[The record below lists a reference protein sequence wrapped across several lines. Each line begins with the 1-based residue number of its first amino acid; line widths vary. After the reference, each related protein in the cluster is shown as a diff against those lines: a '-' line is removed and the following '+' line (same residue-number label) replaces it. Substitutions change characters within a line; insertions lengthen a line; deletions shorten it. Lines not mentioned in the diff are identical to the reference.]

1 MTTVPNVYDTLSS
14 WGVSELGKVHILYR
28 AIHLLTLLLH
38 CIDDWSADPG
48 AHTDPSATASDEAAK
63 IEFVSFLIDDQ
74 STIRSPTVPLA
85 AADSSD
91 VKLSDRVEAA
101 LAGTHSGHNS
111 EEGKEMRALQ
121 PTVLGA
127 LLDLTTAVV
136 AEDANFGHWIQWTVD
151 RCIQLDERCT
161 QYIQKRVRIMTGD
174 EEGERQKSV
183 DMKKKR
189 ARLRAMKAVQS
200 SASTFSAHMNMDI
213 VDEEGQS
220 TAGGAPTPVVAGM
233 LLYILYNVAIHVVS
247 TNHCIY
253 NIILTDALT
262 TTAAAMDADDGEGDG
277 DQAKPSYT
285 TSTNDTEDSNTHTNT
300 HTPNEEYSDEQ
311 QQCVICLTKRQQSNH
326 SNSSNNILDNLCYF
340 VYTQASNCIYNEDI
354 GNIYMYMCIIMRILC
369 NMHVYNDVY
378 YVLYILVYACIYY
391 IHAVLL
397 CIVCNIEAYIVIEH
411 YMFTISI

>member
-1 MTTVPNVYDTLSS
+1 MTTVDNVYDTISS

-38 CIDDWSADPG
+38 CLDDWSADPG
-48 AHTDPSATASDEAAK
+48 THTYPSSTTSYEAAK
-63 IEFVSFLIDDQ
+63 SEFVSFLIDDQ

-101 LAGTHSGHNS
+101 LAGTHSGHNF
-111 EEGKEMRALQ
+111 EEGQEKRALQ

-127 LLDLTTAVV
+127 LIDLNTAVV
-136 AEDANFGHWIQWTVD
+136 AEDANLGHWVQWTVD

-174 EEGERQKSV
+174 EEGERQKSI

-200 SASTFSAHMNMDI
+200 SASTFSAHMNMDV

-220 TAGGAPTPVVAGM
+220 IGTVPTPVIEGM
-233 LLYILYNVAIHVVS
+233 LYILDNVVIHVVYTKLLS
-247 TNHCIY
+247 YVYIY
-253 NIILTDALT
+253 TIILTDALN
-262 TTAAAMDADDGEGDG
+262 TTAAAMDIDDGEGDG

-285 TSTNDTEDSNTHTNT
+285 TSTNDSNYSSTHTSNANT
-300 HTPNEEYSDEQ
+300 PTNEEYSDEQ
-311 QQCVICLTKRQQSNH
+311 QQCVICLTKRQQSNTTT
-326 SNSSNNILDNLCYF
+326 NSSNILDNLCYF
-340 VYTQASNCIYNEDI
+340 VYTQASNCIYNDDI
-354 GNIYMYMCIIMRILC
+354 GNVYTYIHIYGHYNMHLIRVYNMYIIM
-369 NMHVYNDVY
+369 Y
-378 YVLYILVYACIYY
+378 
-391 IHAVLL
+391 
-397 CIVCNIEAYIVIEH
+397 
-411 YMFTISI
+411 T